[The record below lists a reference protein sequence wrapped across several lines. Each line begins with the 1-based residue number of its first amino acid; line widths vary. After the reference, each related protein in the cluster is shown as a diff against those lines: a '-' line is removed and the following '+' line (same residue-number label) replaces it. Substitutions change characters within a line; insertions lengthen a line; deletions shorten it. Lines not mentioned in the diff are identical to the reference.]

1 MEVTQKNRERGHL
14 NAFLRRI
21 GEKPRQWNIHAEQE
35 RPDFIL
41 ISPAGDKIGLEMTE
55 LVTAEFGKLRTAE
68 RLVTTVVKEVVEEF
82 IKSIGIP
89 GALVM
94 ANNRSIVSPG
104 QLRLEELRTN
114 FQTHLQKYGPDLAEP
129 NGSMKQSFKHA
140 WGTVASIHRREESRV
155 ALMIDQHDHTPS
167 YKETARSLSEIDDVV
182 LERIEDKV
190 ARAKGYSTDNPLWL
204 AIRNPNHQQIGTLS
218 MACVEKARQLNAG
231 RFARIILF
239 NDPEH
244 VLDACPPPPHCVEIC

>member
-1 MEVTQKNRERGHL
+1 MKVTPKDRERGHL
-14 NAFLRRI
+14 CAFLRRI

-41 ISPAGDKIGLEMTE
+41 ISPAGDKIGLEVTE
-55 LVTAEFGKLRTAE
+55 LVTAEFGKLRKAE
-68 RLVTTVVKEVVEEF
+68 RMVTTVVKEVVEEF
-82 IKSIGIP
+82 IESIGVT

-94 ANNRSIVSPG
+94 ANNLLIAPPY
-104 QLRLEELRTN
+104 QLRLTELRVN
-114 FQTHLQKYGPDLAEP
+114 FQAHLTAHGKALAEP
-129 NGSMKQSFKHA
+129 NGSMKQPFKHA
-140 WGTVASIHRREESRV
+140 WGTVASIHQCEEPG
-155 ALMIDQHDHTPS
+155 AKLFIDRHDHTPP
-167 YKETARSLSEIDDVV
+167 YKEAARAFSEVEDAV

-204 AIRNPNHQQIGTLS
+204 AIRNPSHQLIDNLS
-218 MACVEKARQLNAG
+218 KACMEKARQLNAE

-244 VLDACPPPPHCVEIC
+244 VLDACPPPPHYVEIC